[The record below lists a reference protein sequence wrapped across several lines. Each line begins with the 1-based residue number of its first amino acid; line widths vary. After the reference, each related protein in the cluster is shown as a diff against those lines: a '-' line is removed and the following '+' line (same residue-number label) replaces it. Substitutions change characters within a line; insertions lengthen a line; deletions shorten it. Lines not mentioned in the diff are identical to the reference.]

1 MGALRLRSL
10 PPEGADREPRRYRQV
25 VDDVRAF
32 LDASEAFFRAF
43 AAVAWGALAL
53 AVLFHLLRLLLRVRG
68 WQNII
73 RAAYPGTQVRYRSVF
88 GAYMAGVGVNAIVP
102 ARGGDVVKLYLAK
115 HRVEASTYPTL
126 TSSLVVETLFD
137 FVVAT
142 GLFLAA
148 VQMGLLPGIPDLPRL
163 PAFDWTFVVEHPR
176 AAAFLGSVI
185 LGGLILLIA
194 WATRHVK
201 NFREKVTLGF
211 AILRDWH
218 VYVRQVVSWQAASW
232 VARIASTFFFLRA
245 FHVDATAETT
255 LAVLVVGS
263 LSTILPF
270 TPGGAGTQQ
279 AILVFALAG
288 AASSSTI
295 LAFSFGQQLV
305 VTIVNVAIG
314 FASIL
319 LMLGTLRWRGH
330 VRGAEAEIRAKPP
343 TGEPTSDAP
352 SRAGRERV

>member
-1 MGALRLRSL
+1 M
-10 PPEGADREPRRYRQV
+10 
-25 VDDVRAF
+25 DDVRAF
-32 LDASEAFFRAF
+32 LDASEAFFEAL

-53 AVLFHLLRLLLRVRG
+53 AVLLHVLRLVFRVRG

-73 RAAYPGTQVRYRSVF
+73 RAAYPGTRVRYRSVF

-115 HRVEASTYPTL
+115 HRVESSTYPTL

-137 FVVAT
+137 FVVAIV
-142 GLFLAA
+142 LFLWAI
-148 VQMGLLPGIPDLPRL
+148 QMGLLPGVPDLPRI

-176 AAAFLGSVI
+176 IAAFLGCVL
-185 LGGLILLIA
+185 LGALILLIG
-194 WATRHVK
+194 WASQHVTA
-201 NFREKVTLGF
+201 FREKVAQGF
-211 AILRDWH
+211 AILHDRR
-218 VYVRQVVSWQAASW
+218 VYLRQVVSWQAASW
-232 VARIASTFFFLRA
+232 LARIGSTFFFLRA

-263 LSTILPF
+263 LSTVLPF

-288 AASSSTI
+288 AASSSSI

-314 FASIL
+314 FAAIL

-330 VRGAEAEIRAKPP
+330 VRGAEAEIRR
-343 TGEPTSDAP
+343 
-352 SRAGRERV
+352 SRAGEDPIPAPEEDSGQLPAGEPSRSAPRA